1 MNNTR
6 FATAVHIL
14 TLLGDNPGEWL
25 SSDYIA
31 GSISVNPVIVRK
43 ELSVLSDAGLVIT
56 RKGKTGGAQ
65 LNKSAEAILM
75 SDIYRAVKNT
85 EVLGKKNQHTNPK
98 CPIGK
103 QINDKLIHLFNETDN
118 IVIQF
123 LDKKTLAEFI
133 HQFH

>member
-25 SSDYIA
+25 SSDFIA
-31 GSISVNPVIVRK
+31 GSINVNPVIVRK
-43 ELSVLSDAGLVIT
+43 ELIVLSDAGLTAT

-65 LNKSAEAILM
+65 LNKPVNGILM
-75 SDIYRAVKNT
+75 SDIYLAVKNT

-103 QINDKLIHLFNETDN
+103 QINEKLINLFNETDTV
-118 IVIQF
+118 VIQF
-123 LDKKTLAEFI
+123 LAKKTLNDFI